1 MPRVDRQSSLL
12 SVRSRRFLAGG
23 VLVVSMSPAFFAGC
37 SSDAPPADG
46 KAAQNN
52 AAAAQPLAGAPAA
65 AGMPQGM
72 PGMPQGMPGMPQGMP
87 GMPAGAAPGATGA
100 TTPMP
105 GGGAAPKPPG
115 AAGQPMPPGGLA
127 GAPGAPGAAGATSP
141 MPGGGAAPKPPGA
154 AGQPMPQ
161 GGLAGAPGASGAGN
175 AGTPQNPSSP
185 AGTPEYSAEKV
196 VVQLLAG
203 DISGLEEFISP
214 KCKGPLAD
222 VRDGKA
228 TDKQKDE
235 LKKLFTGLQG
245 AGKPRMESSA
255 KVIPVRNAEGAT
267 ITFRVKKENDSHKI
281 IEMTVEPSSS
291 KKR

>member
-1 MPRVDRQSSLL
+1 MI
-12 SVRSRRFLAGG
+12 
-23 VLVVSMSPAFFAGC
+23 PAFFAGC
-37 SSDAPPADG
+37 SSDTPPADG

-52 AAAAQPLAGAPAA
+52 AAAGQAPAGAPA

-72 PGMPQGMPGMPQGMP
+72 PGMQPGMQAGAAPTGGSQPSPQQMAQ
-87 GMPAGAAPGATGA
+87 MQQTTGAAPGAAADASSSTPTPQQIAQMQQTAGA
-100 TTPMP
+100 AAGSSTPGTTAMP
-105 GGGAAPKPPG
+105 NGAAPAGAIPPGGAAPMPLG
-115 AAGQPMPPGGLA
+115 AAGQPMPPGGFA
-127 GAPGAPGAAGATSP
+127 GAPGAP
-141 MPGGGAAPKPPGA
+141 
-154 AGQPMPQ
+154 
-161 GGLAGAPGASGAGN
+161 GAGN

-203 DISGLEEFISP
+203 DLSGLEEFISP

-228 TDKQKDE
+228 TDKQKDD

-245 AGKPRMESSA
+245 AGKPRTESGA
-255 KVIPVRNAEGAT
+255 KVLSVRNAEGAT

-281 IEMTVEPSSS
+281 IEMTVKPPSS